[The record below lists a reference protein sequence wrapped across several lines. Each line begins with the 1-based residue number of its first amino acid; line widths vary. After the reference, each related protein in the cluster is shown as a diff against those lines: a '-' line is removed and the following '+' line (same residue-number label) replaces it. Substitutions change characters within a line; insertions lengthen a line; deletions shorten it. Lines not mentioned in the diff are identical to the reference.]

1 MTVAETRLVPAVER
15 ARAILDYV
23 AETPEPPAQAEI
35 GRALAVPK
43 SSLHGLLATLTA
55 LGLLNEERGRYTI
68 GAHVLKWAGVALDQ
82 SDMAQEFNRL
92 IGAIPALAQH
102 TITLSS
108 LIGAEVVYTSCRNST
123 APLGVTF
130 RMGMRLPAV
139 FTATGKAMLAYLPAE
154 ARATLTAEF
163 PSPLTSASV
172 RDRAGLDAEIAR
184 VRRDGFSIDNGQ
196 VRAGMTCIG
205 AAVLNRAGLPV
216 AGVALSMTTEEATP
230 AAIAE
235 AGEAIADLATRLSR
249 FTALA

>member
-1 MTVAETRLVPAVER
+1 MTAAEPRLVPAVER
-15 ARAILDYV
+15 ARAILDYISE
-23 AETPEPPAQAEI
+23 AHEPPAQAEI
-35 GRALAVPK
+35 GRALALPK
-43 SSLHGLLATLTA
+43 SSLHGLLVTLTA
-55 LGLLNEERGRYTI
+55 LGLLNEERGRYTV
-68 GAHVLKWAGVALDQ
+68 GAHVLKWAGGALDQ
-82 SDMAQEFNRL
+82 SAMAQEFNRL
-92 IGAIPALAQH
+92 IGAIPTLERH

-139 FTATGKAMLAYLPAE
+139 FTATGKAMLAYLPPE
-154 ARATLTAEF
+154 NRATLTAEF
-163 PSPLTSASV
+163 PPPLTPASV
-172 RDRAGLDAEIAR
+172 RDRAGLEAEITR
-184 VRRDGFSIDNGQ
+184 VRQDGFSVDNGQ

-216 AGVALSMTTEEATP
+216 AGVALSMTTEEASP
-230 AAIAE
+230 SAIAE